1 MPMPKDFVEA
11 ASSYL
16 CGLKKRNTSA
26 SSKSWIGRER
36 SISTKRKQAGA
47 GKAGLAIRVKGGGG
61 LGPSRNRFP
70 DRFKRESPSENVA
83 SPRRATATAGT
94 EEVVPVYEEQLRVGK
109 RDVSHG
115 RVRIRSYVVETPVNE
130 QVRLR

>member
-36 SISTKRKQAGA
+36 SISTNRKQAGA
-47 GKAGLAIRVKGGGG
+47 GKAGLAIRVKRRRR
-61 LGPSRNRFP
+61 PRP
-70 DRFKRESPSENVA
+70 QPESLPK
-83 SPRRATATAGT
+83 
-94 EEVVPVYEEQLRVGK
+94 Q
-109 RDVSHG
+109 
-115 RVRIRSYVVETPVNE
+115 I
-130 QVRLR
+130 